1 MSNPTFAAI
10 DVGTTKV
17 CTVVAEVT
25 PEGDLRILGV
35 GIGPSAGLT
44 KGMVDN
50 IQAATEAIAS
60 SVERAERASGT
71 RILSAHVGI
80 AGPHVSSM
88 NSRGIVAI
96 PDPRRPIS
104 EGDVQRALD
113 SARIVNVP
121 NNREVIHVV
130 PRYYVVDGQ
139 DSVVDPVGMFGSR
152 LDVET
157 HVVTASSSASQ
168 NLAQCVE
175 GAGVRVDSLILEP
188 LAAAEAVA
196 EEEELRHGIA
206 LVNVGG
212 GTTDVAVFV
221 NGAVTHTA
229 VLPVGGVHMTR
240 DLVVALRV
248 PQPSAE
254 LAKRQF
260 GHAIPSLVEEAEE
273 VEIDS
278 FGSEGRRAVSR
289 RLIAQVLQARC
300 EEMFELVQA
309 ELRRGSQSE
318 TLSAG
323 VILTGGGALLPGLDL
338 LAEDVL
344 QLPARVGR
352 PRYLAGLSDILHEPA
367 YATSVGLLRWALKER
382 EIVFRSSALPVPPLG
397 GLMKKV
403 GHLMRLVLP
412 Q

>member
-104 EGDVQRALD
+104 ESDVQRALD

-121 NNREVIHVV
+121 NNREVIHIV

-139 DSVVDPVGMFGSR
+139 DSVVDPVGMYGSR

-196 EEEELRHGIA
+196 EEEELRHGVA
-206 LVNVGG
+206 LVNIGG

-229 VLPVGGVHMTR
+229 VLPIGGVHMTR

-254 LAKRQF
+254 LAKRQY
-260 GHAIPSLVEEAEE
+260 GHAIPSMVDENEE
-273 VEIDS
+273 VEVDS
-278 FGSEGRRAVSR
+278 FGSKGRRTVSR

-300 EEMFELVQA
+300 EELLELVQA
-309 ELRRGSQSE
+309 ELRRGSGNE

-323 VILTGGGALLPGLDL
+323 IILTGGAALLPGLDL

-382 EIVFRSSALPVPPLG
+382 EIVFRTSALPVTPLG